1 VRVLVVG
8 SGGREHALAWT
19 LRNRGSATVFCT
31 PGNPGI
37 ATVADCIP
45 CDIADTAA
53 VAAAAEHVSADLVMV
68 GPEAPLAA
76 GLVDALSARGLRA
89 FGPTRAASELEASKV
104 FMKTLCA
111 RYEIPTAPFR
121 VFHDGE
127 AAAAYV
133 RRAARPLVV
142 KADGLCAGKGV
153 VVAGSV
159 DEGVTA
165 VETLMVKR
173 RFGDAGAR
181 VVVEDV
187 LPGQELSVFAV
198 TDGVDLVPFLAARD
212 YKRLGEGDRGPNTG
226 GMGAVAPAPGVPE
239 GMLDRIVDE
248 ILAPAVWAMAQEGR
262 TYRGVLF
269 AGVMLAAD
277 GPRVLEFNVRF
288 GDPETQVLLPLLE
301 TSMVEVADAVLTG
314 QVNRL
319 ALRWRAGT
327 AVCVALCAAGYPDR
341 PRAGDVIEG
350 LDAAACDDR
359 TLVFHAGTAVR
370 EGRLVTAG
378 GRVLNVVGTGGSV
391 DEARVRAYGVAERI
405 EFAGKTLRR
414 DIGVEPHPTAT
425 ETTQAVEGVSG

>member
-1 VRVLVVG
+1 VRVLIVG
-8 SGGREHALAWT
+8 SGGREHALAWALHSRGDAT
-19 LRNRGSATVFCT
+19 LFCT

-45 CDIADTAA
+45 CDISDTAA
-53 VAAAAEHVSADLVMV
+53 VVAAAEHLSTDLVMI

-121 VFHDGE
+121 VFDDGE

-133 RRAARPLVV
+133 RRAARPLAV

-153 VVAGSV
+153 VVAGSA

-165 VETLMVKR
+165 VETLMLRR

-181 VVVEDV
+181 IVVEEV

-198 TDGVDLVPFLAARD
+198 TDGVDLVPLIAARD
-212 YKRLGEGDRGPNTG
+212 YKRLGDGDRGPNTG
-226 GMGAVAPAPGVPE
+226 GMGAVAPAPGVPD
-239 GMLDRIVDE
+239 GVLDRIVDE
-248 ILAPAVWAMAQEGR
+248 ILAPALWAMAQEGR

-269 AGVMLAAD
+269 AGVMLAPD

-288 GDPETQVLLPLLE
+288 GDPEAQALLPLLD
-301 TSMVEVADAVLTG
+301 TSLLEVADAVLAG
-314 QVNRL
+314 HVNRL
-319 ALRWRAGT
+319 ALRWRAET

-341 PRAGDVIEG
+341 PRAGDVIER
-350 LDAAACDDR
+350 LDAAAGDDR

-370 EGRLVTAG
+370 DGRLVTAG

-391 DEARVRAYGVAERI
+391 GEARSRAYGTAGRI

-414 DIGVEPHPTAT
+414 DIGIGWHPVMT
-425 ETTQAVEGVSG
+425 ETAQAVEEVFR